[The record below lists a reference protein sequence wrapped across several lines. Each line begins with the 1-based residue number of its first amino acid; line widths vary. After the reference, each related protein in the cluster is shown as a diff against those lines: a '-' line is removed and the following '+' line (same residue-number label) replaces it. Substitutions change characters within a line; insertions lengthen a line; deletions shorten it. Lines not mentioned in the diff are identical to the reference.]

1 MHRKNNRRCKKKFTN
16 IVKLVGIEELN
27 DMIEKD
33 HGCHA
38 VCNFC
43 NKEYNFTEEELIAIR
58 DSIKK

>member
-1 MHRKNNRRCKKKFTN
+1 MLQTVKNLIQLIISEKFT
-16 IVKLVGIEELN
+16 KPIEELN